1 MRSVAGSSTPASASE
16 SPPRNILDEI
26 WTILH
31 GRKPL
36 PGGERAPEQ
45 CQGRAFSWRTSDEAS
60 AAAAASSE
68 FTLSAGEA
76 SYEAQMNSVDHN
88 FIIANYGASQ
98 GFDTDDGSSWYDIH
112 DNFFFLADAWKM
124 DYGGHDSRFTGN
136 VVYHGANDGQNCVNT
151 WPFLAGHGAVWE
163 GNRCILPRSNN
174 LAGSISTCDC
184 PGPAAVVPWN
194 ASDLESRPPTECGKY
209 CSAL

>member
-45 CQGRAFSWRTSDEAS
+45 CQGRAYSWRTSDEAS

-76 SYEAQMNSVDHN
+76 SYEALQECDPPYDPPGTVLEAAAPVHGVSHTM
-88 FIIANYGASQ
+88 
-98 GFDTDDGSSWYDIH
+98 DGSIAG
-112 DNFFFLADAWKM
+112 LMLQM
-124 DYGGHDSRFTGN
+124 DQLQQDQLM
-136 VVYHGANDGQNCVNT
+136 AQAQLMDQ
-151 WPFLAGHGAVWE
+151 
-163 GNRCILPRSNN
+163 RS
-174 LAGSISTCDC
+174 
-184 PGPAAVVPWN
+184 
-194 ASDLESRPPTECGKY
+194 
-209 CSAL
+209 